1 MVVGGEHDVET
12 GIVAVDKELVGRAE
26 LRIAGVGRAAER
38 GLEIGYRHIGTLN
51 LLLHIF
57 KAEAVVVCAIGFSPH
72 LYLLAVL
79 HQVASEKQRDVVGAV
94 RHPNRVGD
102 ANGISHPNRVGDANR
117 VGINDAHRIG
127 LCAIVG
133 VSLRATGGA
142 KPHQHHRSKQ

>member
-102 ANGISHPNRVGDANR
+102 ANR

-127 LCAIVG
+127 LCTIVG
-133 VSLRATGGA
+133 VSLPATGGA